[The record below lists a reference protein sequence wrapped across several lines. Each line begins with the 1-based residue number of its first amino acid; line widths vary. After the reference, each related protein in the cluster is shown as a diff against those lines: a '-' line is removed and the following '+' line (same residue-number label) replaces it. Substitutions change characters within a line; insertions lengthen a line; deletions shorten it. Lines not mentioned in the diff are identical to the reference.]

1 MTTNIIISNQTNPYL
16 NLAVENHLLKT
27 NNRDTISM
35 FLWKNRHTVV
45 IGANQNPFSECDL
58 DKLIGDGGFLARRNT
73 GGGAV
78 YHDLGNINFSFVA
91 HQSNF
96 NILKHFSVIQNAL
109 RDYGL
114 ETSISG
120 RNDLTFEGRKFSGN
134 AFSNSKSNCLHHG
147 TLLIKSDM
155 EKISRYRIVKPVKL
169 MKHGVKSVANRI
181 INLSEV
187 ANITSDNIMPHLID
201 AFENIYENKAN
212 ILDFEELSNIPEV
225 QRTSDLYGSEKFLY
239 GKWRSFNA
247 NYSFQ
252 YDWGN
257 VEIAMTIDEKKA
269 VITSIEIASDSLYP
283 DAINQTCE
291 LLTGASI
298 LTPPSTDNAIIRDII
313 KSLYEN

>member
-1 MTTNIIISNQTNPYL
+1 
-16 NLAVENHLLKT
+16 
-27 NNRDTISM
+27 
-35 FLWKNRHTVV
+35 
-45 IGANQNPFSECDL
+45 
-58 DKLIGDGGFLARRNT
+58 
-73 GGGAV
+73 
-78 YHDLGNINFSFVA
+78 
-91 HQSNF
+91 
-96 NILKHFSVIQNAL
+96 
-109 RDYGL
+109 
-114 ETSISG
+114 
-120 RNDLTFEGRKFSGN
+120 
-134 AFSNSKSNCLHHG
+134 
-147 TLLIKSDM
+147 
-155 EKISRYRIVKPVKL
+155 

>member
-1 MTTNIIISNQTNPYL
+1 
-16 NLAVENHLLKT
+16 
-27 NNRDTISM
+27 M

-45 IGANQNPFSECDL
+45 IGANQNPFSECAL

-91 HQSNF
+91 HQSHF

-109 RDYGL
+109 LDYGL

-134 AFSNSKSNCLHHG
+134 AFSNNNSNCLHHG

-155 EKISRYRIVKPVKL
+155 EKISRYLIVKPVKL

-187 ANITSDNIMPHLID
+187 ANITSDNIMTHLID
-201 AFENIYENKAN
+201 AFENIYESKAN
-212 ILDFEELSNIPEV
+212 ILDFEELSNTPEV
-225 QRTSDLYGSEKFLY
+225 QRTSNLYGSEKFLY
-239 GKWRSFNA
+239 GKWRNFNA

-283 DAINQTCE
+283 DAINHTCE